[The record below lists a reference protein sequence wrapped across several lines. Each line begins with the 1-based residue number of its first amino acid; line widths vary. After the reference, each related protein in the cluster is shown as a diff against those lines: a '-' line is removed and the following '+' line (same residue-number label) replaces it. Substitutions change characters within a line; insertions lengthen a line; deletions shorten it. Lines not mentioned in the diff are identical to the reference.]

1 MSFLRHLRLHP
12 WLFLRANTLRLLSSA
27 IIVKTT
33 GSYRNDYSIRQF
45 KNKQKMERYLENC
58 IPLALY
64 LSDSMPELTDS
75 GVYLD
80 TQFCY
85 NMDRS
90 KGVAKRESV
99 VANRQDDVFHPVPT
113 RRQDLRSEYHC
124 AGLFLCNGHQTK
136 ERRND
141 CAALD
146 PWYSVVI
153 CLVPAATAWLFSLHG
168 TSPHASPW
176 ISWQRPLWKVLTTNN
191 HTTQGE
197 QLCERNGI
205 I

>member
-1 MSFLRHLRLHP
+1 
-12 WLFLRANTLRLLSSA
+12 
-27 IIVKTT
+27 
-33 GSYRNDYSIRQF
+33 
-45 KNKQKMERYLENC
+45 MERYLENC

-113 RRQDLRSEYHC
+113 RRQDLRSVYHR
-124 AGLFLCNGHQTK
+124 ASLFLCSGHTSNEGK
-136 ERRND
+136 E
-141 CAALD
+141 
-146 PWYSVVI
+146 
-153 CLVPAATAWLFSLHG
+153 
-168 TSPHASPW
+168 
-176 ISWQRPLWKVLTTNN
+176 
-191 HTTQGE
+191 E
-197 QLCERNGI
+197 
-205 I
+205 